1 MNNLDKIQ
9 TDLSVMLGGKYLV
22 NPDFGNLRVYQIEPF
37 YFEVLYVN
45 KPPKFYDAA
54 WIVNKISSKEK
65 QSEDIKNRR
74 KLIISK
80 MQEDLKTRG
89 IHDFSAYE
97 TTFGFSVCNLFQDG
111 IKVARE
117 CIEKCG
123 IQYKKI
129 EYSEAHWVVRVFL

>member
-1 MNNLDKIQ
+1 MDIEKIQ
-9 TDLSVMLGGKYLV
+9 SDLAVMLGGKYLIQTE
-22 NPDFGNLRVYQIEPF
+22 FGGLNVWQLEP
-37 YFEVLYVN
+37 YYLQVLCVG
-45 KPPKFYDAA
+45 KPPKSYDAN
-54 WIVNKISSKEK
+54 WIINKINSKEK
-65 QSEDIKNRR
+65 QSEEMKVRR
-74 KLIISK
+74 KAIISK
-80 MQEDLKTRG
+80 MHEDLKARG
-89 IHDFSAYE
+89 IHDFAAYE